1 MGNPAHTATQGV
13 NLRIQGPKHPPI
25 GPNTPPIPRAM
36 PPSTHA
42 RTRPTPATNARPA
55 LAAHTRTKWPRP
67 RHTFT
72 GEANADNGADNGTT
86 PRDLAALTPRCA
98 AGPYRWSMG
107 NPAHTAT
114 QGVNLRIQGPKH
126 PPIGPNTPPIPRA
139 MPPSTHARTR
149 PTPATNARPA
159 LAAHTRTKWP
169 RPRHTFTGEA
179 NADNGADNGTTPRD
193 LAALTPRCAAGPY
206 RRSMGNPAHTATQG
220 VNLRNQG
227 PKHPPMRRVLPPDVP
242 CLPAGP
248 HARRGRDR
256 QPTGITRRRP
266 HARSGIRH

>member
-1 MGNPAHTATQGV
+1 MCTDDAGNGADNGTTPRDLAALTPRCTAGPYRWSMGNPAHTATQGV
-13 NLRIQGPKHPPI
+13 NLRNQGPKYPPI
-25 GPNTPPIPRAM
+25 GPNTPPIRQAM

-42 RTRPTPATNARPA
+42 RARPTPATNARPA
-55 LAAHTRTKWPRP
+55 LAADTRTKWPRP
-67 RHTFT
+67 RHSFA
-72 GEANADNGADNGTT
+72 GEADAGNGADNGTT

-98 AGPYRWSMG
+98 AGPYRW
-107 NPAHTAT
+107 
-114 QGVNLRIQGPKH
+114 
-126 PPIGPNTPPIPRA
+126 
-139 MPPSTHARTR
+139 
-149 PTPATNARPA
+149 
-159 LAAHTRTKWP
+159 
-169 RPRHTFTGEA
+169 
-179 NADNGADNGTTPRD
+179 
-193 LAALTPRCAAGPY
+193 
-206 RRSMGNPAHTATQG
+206 SMGNPAHTATQG